1 MQSILVFVGREG
13 SHTDL
18 KSVSNK
24 QVQSF
29 RNVDEYHIDTAT
41 ADKYWNQIDY
51 YLVHDL
57 HNNFFQFSTIRIEL
71 MPKSHLEAAF
81 VCNIVYRVLVYNT
94 KKKHH

>member
-1 MQSILVFVGREG
+1 M
-13 SHTDL
+13 
-18 KSVSNK
+18 
-24 QVQSF
+24 
-29 RNVDEYHIDTAT
+29 DEYHIDTAA
-41 ADKYWNQIDY
+41 ADKDWNQIDY
-51 YLVHDL
+51 YLVVHDL